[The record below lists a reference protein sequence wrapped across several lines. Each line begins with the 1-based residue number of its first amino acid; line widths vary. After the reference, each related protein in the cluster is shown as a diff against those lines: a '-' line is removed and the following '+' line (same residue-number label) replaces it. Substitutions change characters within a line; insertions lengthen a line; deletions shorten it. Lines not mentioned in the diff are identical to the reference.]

1 MRADDL
7 NITELIDID
16 PQRGEARCA
25 GSRVLLLDVVAM
37 GLLRRQLIETWGAA
51 AARAVL
57 TRFAFAHGWRMAE
70 AMRAEVHF
78 ECAEEWSQAGGRMA
92 MLQGLLRL
100 APDSDPLSPA
110 GARVEASYEAE
121 QHLLHFGPADAPVCW
136 TLAGCA
142 SGYLSRTQGKAIYVL
157 ERRCIAQGDAACQFM
172 ARPAEDWGAELEPH
186 LPFFGS
192 SLGPSFGP
200 GELDATLRGAA
211 APLVHTGRPLG
222 ERDRAPLVR
231 HRQDVRA
238 PDLVAH
244 SPAMQRVRDLA
255 LRAARVDATVLITGE
270 SGTGKERV
278 ASLVHEASTRAQGPW
293 LAINCGAIPEH
304 LLESELFG
312 HARGAFTGATH
323 DRVGLFEAAGGGT
336 LLLDEIGELPPGMQ
350 VKLLRVLQ
358 ERKVRRVGENH
369 GRPIDIR
376 ILAATHRDLAA
387 DVASGRFRQDLY
399 YRLKVI
405 ELCVPPLRE
414 RGEDLLPLAHELLAE
429 AARRAARPALR
440 MSPQAE
446 HALLGYAWPGNVR
459 ELENALERAAAL
471 APGRCIERDDL
482 PDEVWQR
489 PLAPPLATGIRP
501 LEEIEREYILAAL
514 ARNHGHQT
522 RTAAELGIGVSTLYR
537 KLKKATSQAARPS
550 PQRSARRLAQRG

>member
-7 NITELIDID
+7 DIAELLAID
-16 PQRGEARCA
+16 PQRGEARWA
-25 GSRVLLLDVVAM
+25 GSRVLLLDVVAI
-37 GLLRRQLIETWGAA
+37 GLLRKQLIETWGSA
-51 AARAVL
+51 AARAIL

-70 AMRAEVHF
+70 AMRAEF
-78 ECAEEWSQAGGRMA
+78 RFDGAEDWSQAGGRMA

-100 APDSDPLSPA
+100 APDSDPRAPA

-157 ERRCIAQGDAACQFM
+157 ERRCIGQGDAVCQFM
-172 ARPAEDWGAELEPH
+172 ARPADDWGAELEPH
-186 LPFFGS
+186 LSFFGPVFGA
-192 SLGPSFGP
+192 LGQDG
-200 GELDATLRGAA
+200 LDATLRKTPTAF
-211 APLVHTGRPLG
+211 VRTKRPEGHG
-222 ERDRAPLVR
+222 ERGREHAPGRGAMEATRAT
-231 HRQDVRA
+231 
-238 PDLVAH
+238 DLVAQ

-255 LRAARVDATVLITGE
+255 LRAARVDATVLIIGE

-278 ASLVHEASTRAQGPW
+278 ASLVHEASARARGPW
-293 LAINCGAIPEH
+293 LAINCGAIPEP

-312 HARGAFTGATH
+312 HGRGAFTGATH
-323 DRVGLFEAAGGGT
+323 DRVGLFEAANGGT
-336 LLLDEIGELPPGMQ
+336 LFLDEIGELPPGMQ

-369 GRPIDIR
+369 ARPIDIR
-376 ILAATHRDLAA
+376 IVAATHRDLTA

-405 ELCVPPLRE
+405 ELCVPPLRD
-414 RGEDLLPLAHELLAE
+414 RREDLLPLARELLVHTAE
-429 AARRAARPALR
+429 RAGRPALP
-440 MSPQAE
+440 MSPHTE
-446 HALLGYAWPGNVR
+446 EALLQYSWPGNVR

-471 APGRCIERDDL
+471 APGRRIERDDL
-482 PDEVWQR
+482 PEEVWR
-489 PLAPPLATGIRP
+489 APLAPPLVPLIALGVRP

-514 ARNHGHQT
+514 AKNHGHQT

-537 KLKKATSQAARPS
+537 KLKKAAGPRHPKAPRT
-550 PQRSARRLAQRG
+550 